1 MISMKR
7 QHYDVLFAIGYN
19 RQKKNC
25 KFAVLFIDYEIPLIA
40 ALLLQNFLHI
50 QKLPAIVHHL
60 VLT

>member
-1 MISMKR
+1 MEKILQK
-7 QHYDVLFAIGYN
+7 QCWNKGNLIVD
-19 RQKKNC
+19 KKNC
-25 KFAVLFIDYEIPLIA
+25 KFAVLFIDYEVPLIP